1 MAKAAKV
8 YTDNDADLGVLQNK
22 TLAVLGFGSQGHAHA
37 LNLKDSGCRVIIGL
51 YDGSKSI
58 PVAQEKGFEVVST
71 GEAVRRAD
79 VIMVAL
85 PDTKQPAAYEKDVAP
100 NLSAGKTL
108 LFSHGFSIHFK
119 TIVPPKNVNV
129 IMVAPKGPGHIV
141 RRQYTEGKGV
151 PSLIAVY
158 QNPGKNA
165 KEIALAWAKGIGAT
179 RAGVLQTSFKE
190 ETETDLF
197 GEQTVLCGGLSALV
211 QAGYETLVEAGYQPE
226 MAYFECLHELKL
238 IADLMNE
245 SGISG
250 MRFSVS
256 ETAKWGDVSVG
267 PKIIDAG
274 VKKRMK
280 AALKDIQSGKFAK
293 GWIAEYK
300 GCYKKYNALL
310 KKGEKH
316 SIEKV
321 GARLRGLMPWMRK
334 RQIKGAQ
341 AAY

>member
-1 MAKAAKV
+1 MPAKV
-8 YTDNDADLGVLQNK
+8 YTDKDANLAALKGK

-37 LNLKDSGCRVIIGL
+37 LNLKNSGCKVIIGL
-51 YDGSKSI
+51 YEGSKSI
-58 PVAQEKGFEVVST
+58 SVAKENGFRVYPT

-79 VIMVAL
+79 VVFVAI
-85 PDTKQPAAYEKDVAP
+85 PDTKQPAAYAKDIKP
-100 NLSAGKTL
+100 NLTKGKTL

-119 TIVPPKNVNV
+119 TVVPPRNVDV
-129 IMVAPKGPGHIV
+129 ILVAPKGPGHIV
-141 RRQYTEGKGV
+141 RRQYLEGKVV

-158 QNPGKNA
+158 QNWTGKA
-165 KEIALAWAKGIGAT
+165 KRTALAWAKGIGAT
-179 RAGVLQTSFKE
+179 RAGVIQTSFKE

-197 GEQTVLCGGLSALV
+197 GEQTVLCGGASALV
-211 QAGYETLVEAGYQPE
+211 QAGFETLVEAGYQPE

-238 IADLMNE
+238 IVDLMNE
-245 SGISG
+245 AGISG

-267 PKIIDAG
+267 PKIVDAS

-293 GWIAEYK
+293 GWVAEYK
-300 GCYKKYNALL
+300 GGYKRYNALL
-310 KKGEKH
+310 KKGANH
-316 SIEKV
+316 PIEKV
-321 GARLRGLMPWMRK
+321 GARLRGLMPWMKK
-334 RQIKGAQ
+334 RSIKGAQ